1 MDSRSPHFTGQ
12 EHKDRLH
19 KTPGV
24 SQAERECPWSNL
36 TGRRSTGSEGYKSPG
51 GRQYVEHYW
60 EAMEMV
66 ADREIR
72 LAIVAS
78 HTVLVT
84 YCCEETQSN
93 WIVAAEKW
101 G

>member
-12 EHKDRLH
+12 EHKDRPH

-24 SQAERECPWSNL
+24 SQEERECPWSNL

-66 ADREIR
+66 ADKGNKICHCG
-72 LAIVAS
+72 LS
-78 HTVLVT
+78 HSSGDILL
-84 YCCEETQSN
+84 
-93 WIVAAEKW
+93 
-101 G
+101 